1 MSKNLHQRGAQGRH
15 AAAKELQAL
24 VNENK
29 VSQVYDCTRIK
40 VFTHD
45 HHMREG
51 ETILGSLT
59 MTEEFEVVEMEYSE
73 DDILYYLV
81 DEDDNEVG
89 FVIEEDGVEVE
100 CYYEGFDGDEYE
112 LVEEAPNEPAPK
124 PYVPEKAEDHGYLHK
139 LAAIASHEG
148 GKARSKAEVQLE
160 KVRGKAE
167 VQVDKAKAAGLKV
180 QGRQRF
186 GHHARKPAGDYRR
199 PECHRQ
205 GRRRNRQRT
214 ERSLRRHHGQLRI
227 FGSEQS
233 PPQASVKS
241 MVEARRIELRSMV
254 NPWAGSTSLVVAR
267 GLRAAKAQRPR
278 CGPES
283 VLS

>member
-1 MSKNLHQRGAQGRH
+1 
-15 AAAKELQAL
+15 
-24 VNENK
+24 
-29 VSQVYDCTRIK
+29 
-40 VFTHD
+40 
-45 HHMREG
+45 
-51 ETILGSLT
+51 

-167 VQVDKAKAAGLKV
+167 VQVDKAKVAANEAAGKAKAKAKDNDLGITRESLQETTADLNAIAKEGAETAKELKEAYDDIMDN
-180 QGRQRF
+180 F
-186 GHHARKPAGDYRR
+186 GFLVPNKV
-199 PECHRQ
+199 
-205 GRRRNRQRT
+205 RRR
-214 ERSLRRHHGQLRI
+214 L
-227 FGSEQS
+227 
-233 PPQASVKS
+233 P
-241 MVEARRIELRSMV
+241 
-254 NPWAGSTSLVVAR
+254 
-267 GLRAAKAQRPR
+267 
-278 CGPES
+278 
-283 VLS
+283 